1 MIMRV
6 LRKADRESIPF
17 QEDRV
22 LSECC
27 SDNEG
32 IFIFVRAALVHYVGQ
47 ASART
52 PSVLALH
59 AFRAIVPLRTID
71 FPRTLA

>member
-17 QEDRV
+17 REDRV

-32 IFIFVRAALVHYVGQ
+32 TFIFVRAALVHYVG
-47 ASART
+47 
-52 PSVLALH
+52 
-59 AFRAIVPLRTID
+59 
-71 FPRTLA
+71 

>member
-17 QEDRV
+17 REDRV
-22 LSECC
+22 LSEYC

-32 IFIFVRAALVHYVGQ
+32 TFIFVRAALVHYW
-47 ASART
+47 AK
-52 PSVLALH
+52 LALVLH
-59 AFRAIVPLRTID
+59 QYWLYTLFDQLFLCGQLIFREH
-71 FPRTLA
+71 

>member
-17 QEDRV
+17 REDRV
-22 LSECC
+22 LPEYC

-32 IFIFVRAALVHYVGQ
+32 TFIFVRAALVHYVG
-47 ASART
+47 
-52 PSVLALH
+52 
-59 AFRAIVPLRTID
+59 
-71 FPRTLA
+71 